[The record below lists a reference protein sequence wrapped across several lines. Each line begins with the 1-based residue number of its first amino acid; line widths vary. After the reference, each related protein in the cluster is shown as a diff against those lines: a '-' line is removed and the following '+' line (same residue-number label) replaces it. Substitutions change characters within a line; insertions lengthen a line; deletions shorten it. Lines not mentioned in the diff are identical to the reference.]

1 MVDHAPKRLSPRSL
15 LIVGAGGHARVLIDL
30 LHASGQYDVVGL
42 VDSHLPAGSL
52 VNGFPVLG
60 PDSTEHLQS
69 LAAQGIE
76 LATNAVGGIHDRALR
91 SSVCARIRSAGLMMP
106 VLVHPSATV
115 DRSAHLGAG
124 THVLAGAYV
133 GAGAQV
139 GDDCIVN
146 THAVVSHDCV
156 LGDHVT
162 VSPGA
167 LLAGGVHVGANT
179 LIGMG
184 ATVYLGLRI
193 GAGVIVANGTAVFA
207 DVADAT
213 VIRHR

>member
-1 MVDHAPKRLSPRSL
+1 MTDHAPRRITPRSL

-30 LHASGQYDVVGL
+30 LDASGQYDVVGL

-60 PDSTEHLQS
+60 PDSSEHLQS
-69 LAAQGIE
+69 LAAQGIA
-76 LATNAVGGIHDRALR
+76 LATNAVGGINDRALR
-91 SSVCARIRSAGLMMP
+91 SSVYSRIQSAGFSLP

-124 THVLAGAYV
+124 TQVLAGAYV
-133 GAGAQV
+133 GAGAQI
-139 GDDCIVN
+139 GADCIVN

-167 LLAGGVHVGANT
+167 MLAGGVRVGANT

-184 ATVYLGLRI
+184 ATVYLGLTVGSR
-193 GAGVIVANGTAVFA
+193 VVVANGAAVFA
-207 DVADAT
+207 DVVDDA

>member
-1 MVDHAPKRLSPRSL
+1 MADHAPRRITPRSL

-30 LHASGQYDVVGL
+30 LDASGQYEVVGL

-60 PDSTEHLQS
+60 PDSSEHLQS

-76 LATNAVGGIHDRALR
+76 LATNAVGGINDRALR
-91 SSVCARIRSAGLMMP
+91 SSVCSRIQSAGFSLP

-124 THVLAGAYV
+124 TQVLAGAYV
-133 GAGAQV
+133 GAGAQI
-139 GDDCIVN
+139 GADCIVN

-167 LLAGGVHVGANT
+167 MLAGGVRVGANT

-184 ATVYLGLRI
+184 ATVYLGLTVGSR
-193 GAGVIVANGTAVFA
+193 VVVANGAAVFA
-207 DVADAT
+207 DVVDDA

>member
-1 MVDHAPKRLSPRSL
+1 MADHAPRRITPRSL

-30 LHASGQYDVVGL
+30 LDASGQYDVVGL

-60 PDSTEHLQS
+60 PDSSEHLQS

-76 LATNAVGGIHDRALR
+76 LATNAVGGINDRALR
-91 SSVCARIRSAGLMMP
+91 SSVCSRIQSAGFLLP

-124 THVLAGAYV
+124 TQVLAGAYV
-133 GAGAQV
+133 GAGAQI
-139 GDDCIVN
+139 GADCIVN

-167 LLAGGVHVGANT
+167 MLAGGVRVGANT

-184 ATVYLGLRI
+184 ATVYLGLTI
-193 GAGVIVANGTAVFA
+193 GSRVVVANGAAVFA
-207 DVADAT
+207 DVADDA